1 MKESQL
7 QTKVRK
13 RLEAFGWLVIKLIQ
27 TNRNGIPDLMCI
39 KGGRVIFMEIKTSDG
54 VVSELQQHMLDKL
67 NACGCHARVVRSIED
82 VDVYCGKT
90 F

>member
-54 VVSELQQHMLDKL
+54 VVSDLQQHMLDKL

>member
-54 VVSELQQHMLDKL
+54 VISELQQHMLVKL